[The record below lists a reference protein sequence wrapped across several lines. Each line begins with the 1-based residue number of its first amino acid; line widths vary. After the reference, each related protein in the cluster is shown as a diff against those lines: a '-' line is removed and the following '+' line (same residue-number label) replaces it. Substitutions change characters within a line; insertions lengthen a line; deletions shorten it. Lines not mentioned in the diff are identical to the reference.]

1 MSNKYDQ
8 EAVIEILVRRDQL
21 SPELAREMIK
31 QARLEVAEGRDPEEV
46 LYEDFGLE
54 PDYIWVL
61 I

>member
-1 MSNKYDQ
+1 MYDQ

-21 SPELAREMIK
+21 SPELAREMLK

-54 PDYIWVL
+54 PDYIWAL

>member
-1 MSNKYDQ
+1 MYGQ

-54 PDYIWVL
+54 PDYIWAL

>member
-1 MSNKYDQ
+1 MYGQ
-8 EAVIEILVRRDQL
+8 EAVVEILVRRDQL

-54 PDYIWVL
+54 PDYIWAL